1 MPVSRATPRLRLALP
16 HRRASVPRLSCD
28 CHQARS
34 PHRPDLAQ
42 LLAPLTA
49 TADPAAPSAAPR
61 AVATPLDTGACSLD
75 TIHQVME
82 RLPQGARRLAVQLR
96 LDLHPDWLWSVLTDY
111 ENLHRFIPN
120 LAVSRQLWRRQ
131 NRVCLEQVGTQQ
143 FCGLRFSA
151 RVQLELSEERD
162 CGRLTFRM
170 LEGDFRCFEGCWS
183 VGVDATSTWLLYDL
197 TVQGKAGM
205 PIGLIEQRL
214 KDDLASNLRGVQQE
228 ASRRAQAAA

>member
-1 MPVSRATPRLRLALP
+1 
-16 HRRASVPRLSCD
+16 
-28 CHQARS
+28 
-34 PHRPDLAQ
+34 
-42 LLAPLTA
+42 
-49 TADPAAPSAAPR
+49 
-61 AVATPLDTGACSLD
+61 
-75 TIHQVME
+75 ME

-151 RVQLELSEERD
+151 RVQLELCEERERGQL
-162 CGRLTFRM
+162 CFRM
-170 LEGDFRCFEGCWS
+170 LEGDFRCFEGAWS
-183 VGVDATSTWLLYDL
+183 VGADETSTWLLYDL
-197 TVQGKAGM
+197 TVQGRPGM

-214 KDDLASNLRGVQQE
+214 RDDLASNLRGVQQE
-228 ASRRAQAAA
+228 ASRRAAAAGT